1 MKKIAQAVF
10 VSLFISLFSMT
21 AFAEF
26 LVKDYKQL
34 KENDAMKI
42 YVEGLGKGFVY
53 ANVVMKKE
61 TNKSLFCKPEKLVLE
76 RDNLIRI
83 LDDEIKRQE
92 IDRFDKTQEAPIE
105 LILLFGL
112 KNTFPCMK

>member
-10 VSLFISLFSMT
+10 VSLFISLFSIT

-42 YVEGLGKGFVY
+42 YVEGLGQGFSW

-61 TNKSLFCKPEKLVLE
+61 TNKSLFCQPGKLALG
-76 RDNLIRI
+76 RDNFIRI
-83 LDDEIKRQE
+83 LNDEIKRQE

-105 LILLFGL
+105 MILLLGL
-112 KNTFPCMK
+112 KNTFPCME